1 MMWTPWLENPW
12 VRVAVALVTGI
23 LTFIFLRLLLGLIGR
38 VLSRSAE
45 RSGAFLPQYAAS
57 VLDATSIVV
66 LVYLAVVAAAAFFE
80 PPAWTALILARAG
93 TVLLYIQLG
102 LWMNRLVEV
111 HVKRRV
117 ELTLKNDPSSATMI
131 NALGVVAR
139 VAVWSLTALFVLEA
153 LTGMQAPA
161 LIASL
166 GVGGIAVGLAVQ
178 NSVGDLFSSLAL
190 SMDQP
195 FVIGD
200 AIEVGGLQG
209 RVEQIGLRTTRV
221 RSTTGELIVLPNS
234 YLTSTQ
240 LKNLKQMESRLVI
253 FRFSV
258 NAAVDVDRLAAIPGE
273 VKDWLSEID
282 GVVFE
287 RCTLSSI
294 QPAGV
299 NSPATAVFNTLYRLS
314 DPAFDTYMRVQEKVN
329 LMLMERL
336 KAGGVELVGLNQ
348 A

>member
-1 MMWTPWLENPW
+1 MMILAWLENPL
-12 VRVAVALVTGI
+12 VRLTAALVSGV
-23 LTFIFLRLLLGLIGR
+23 LTFVFVRLLLNVTGR
-38 VLSRSAE
+38 ILARSAE
-45 RSGAFLPQYAAS
+45 RSGSFVPVYAAS
-57 VLDATSIVV
+57 VLEATSVV
-66 LVYLAVVAAAAFFE
+66 LLVYLGLAAALAFFTL
-80 PPAWTALILARAG
+80 PPWAANVFARAG
-93 TVLLYIQLG
+93 TVLLYVQLG
-102 LWMNRLVEV
+102 LWINRLVAV
-111 HVKRRV
+111 HVTRRV
-117 ELTLKNDPSSATMI
+117 ALTLKNDPSAATMI

-221 RSTTGELIVLPNS
+221 RSTTGELIILPNS

-240 LKNLKQMESRLVI
+240 LKNLKQMETRLVI

-258 NAAVDVDRLAAIPGE
+258 NAALPVDRLAGIPDQVAGWLGE
-273 VKDWLSEID
+273 IEGLS
-282 GVVFE
+282 FE
-287 RCTLSSI
+287 RCTLLSI

-299 NSPATAVFNTLYRLS
+299 NSPSTAVFNTLYRLS
-314 DPAFDTYMRVQEKVN
+314 DPAYEVFMQAQQRVN
-329 LMLMERL
+329 LILVERL
-336 KAGGVELVGLNQ
+336 SAQGIELVGVSL